1 MDDVG
6 LPFDS
11 AQGGELVEPL
21 LKAYWEQLHDRL
33 VESRGLLSAKID
45 ALLKSEIDKRGF
57 PDFDEHRYAAYRE
70 ASLAFLEERIEAYN
84 PVGLQYLF
92 DPDRRREAAELEFGL
107 DWFNGRDEF
116 ERLLDAA
123 GRKAGSGLTDEQLCQ
138 SAGELIREM
147 GAYPDHSIIAGY
159 EAAPAP
165 QKLAD
170 YIVARAIEE
179 VIY

>member
-1 MDDVG
+1 MDEVG
-6 LPFDS
+6 L
-11 AQGGELVEPL
+11 L

-45 ALLKSEIDKRGF
+45 TLLRSEIDKREFPGF
-57 PDFDEHRYAAYRE
+57 DKHRYAAYQE

-107 DWFNGRDEF
+107 DWFSGREEF

-123 GRKAGSGLTDEQLCQ
+123 ACKAGPGLTDEQLRQ

-147 GAYPDHSIIAGY
+147 GAYPNRSIIAGY
-159 EAAPAP
+159 EAAPTS

-179 VIY
+179 IIC

>member
-1 MDDVG
+1 MDEVG
-6 LPFDS
+6 L
-11 AQGGELVEPL
+11 L

-33 VESRGLLSAKID
+33 VENRNLLSAKID
-45 ALLKSEIDKRGF
+45 ALLKNEIDKRGF
-57 PDFDEHRYAAYRE
+57 PDFDEHRYTAYRE
-70 ASLAFLEERIEAYN
+70 ASLAFIEERIEAYN

-107 DWFNGRDEF
+107 DWFDGRGEF

-123 GRKAGSGLTDEQLCQ
+123 ARKARPGITDEQLRRA
-138 SAGELIREM
+138 AGELIREM
-147 GAYPDHSIIAGY
+147 GAYPNRSIIAGY
-159 EAAPAP
+159 EAAPTS

-179 VIY
+179 VFC

>member
-1 MDDVG
+1 MDEVG
-6 LPFDS
+6 L
-11 AQGGELVEPL
+11 L

-45 ALLKSEIDKRGF
+45 TLLKNEIDKRGF
-57 PDFDEHRYAAYRE
+57 PDFDEHRCTAYRE
-70 ASLAFLEERIEAYN
+70 ASKAFIEERIEAYN

-92 DPDRRREAAELEFGL
+92 DPQNRREAAELEFGL
-107 DWFNGRDEF
+107 DWFDGRGEF

-123 GRKAGSGLTDEQLCQ
+123 AHKTGPGITDEQLRRA
-138 SAGELIREM
+138 AGELIREM

-159 EAAPAP
+159 EAAPAT

-170 YIVARAIEE
+170 YIAAQAIEE
-179 VIY
+179 FIC